1 MVMKLEIRFMLWAGN
16 SIVYFL
22 GLLTALRTYQ
32 NFIYT
37 LGSIIFSLASYN
49 LAKLNCYK
57 VVNALPWSLDKS
69 FIQKETLLTSLFLFF
84 LSTTA
89 IFKMAT
95 FDRIAEQ
102 TTIVGFIRLFTV
114 IFFRMF
120 KPHKEID
127 DPTISNDNK
136 DLKKRTSNAWIYSQ

>member
-1 MVMKLEIRFMLWAGN
+1 
-16 SIVYFL
+16 
-22 GLLTALRTYQ
+22 
-32 NFIYT
+32 
-37 LGSIIFSLASYN
+37 

-84 LSTTA
+84 LSATA

-95 FDRIAEQ
+95 FDRVAEQ
-102 TTIVGFIRLFTV
+102 TTIVGFIMLFTV
-114 IFFRMF
+114 TFLRMF

-136 DLKKRTSNAWIYSQ
+136 DLKKRTSNA